1 MVDIQT
7 VTERLEAL
15 KAYLAELEHYAQ
27 YSLGE
32 LTSDFVKYRA
42 AQHSLQLAAQ
52 AVVDIAVHI
61 ITADYNSRVQDY
73 RQAVESL
80 GKEGVLPSAFA
91 ERLAPIAGFRNI
103 LVHEYLVVDPMKL
116 YDILIHRR
124 ADLQEF
130 GQRIIAYLQRTGA
143 LGDEIP
149 GE

>member
-1 MVDIQT
+1 MVDVQT

-15 KAYLAELEHYAQ
+15 KAYLAELDHYAQ

-32 LTSDFVKYRA
+32 LMSDFVKYRA

-52 AVVDIAVHI
+52 VVVDIAVHI
-61 ITADYNSRVQDY
+61 ISADYNSRVQDY

-103 LVHEYLVVDPMKL
+103 LVHEYLVIDPVKL
-116 YDILIHRR
+116 YDMLIHGRT
-124 ADLQEF
+124 DLQEF
-130 GQRIIAYLQRTGA
+130 GQRVVEYLQRTGA
-143 LGDEIP
+143 LSDEVP
-149 GE
+149 DK